1 MNSLSLSLTYKNIQ
15 TYSQLEK
22 CKLKQHWDTISHLSD
37 RQNFKSKATHLVH
50 KTMEKQSLSYIAGEN
65 AN

>member
-1 MNSLSLSLTYKNIQ
+1 M
-15 TYSQLEK
+15 LEK
-22 CKLKQHWDTISHLSD
+22 FRLKQHWDTISHLSD

-50 KTMEKQSLSYIAGEN
+50 KTMEKKALSYIAGEN